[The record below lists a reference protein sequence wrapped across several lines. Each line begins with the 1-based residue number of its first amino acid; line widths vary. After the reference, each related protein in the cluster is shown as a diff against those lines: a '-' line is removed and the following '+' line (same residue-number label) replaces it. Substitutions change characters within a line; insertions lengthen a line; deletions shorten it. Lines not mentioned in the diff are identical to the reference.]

1 MTCTWTFI
9 QHSRTGRIDRE
20 VGLQLKQKVERS
32 TSALASD
39 LPALHSRQ
47 IGLRIATGRLDF
59 NLRSLTFWRVRQLR
73 PRAASIFLPRR
84 VELPIGAV
92 GVDGGIERAYCDRW
106 SSRHPAVDNFV
117 LASNIQRN

>member
-9 QHSRTGRIDRE
+9 QHSRTGRYPRYHVALRSGHGVAANTQRRAVDIRIGI
-20 VGLQLKQKVERS
+20 GLAGI
-32 TSALASD
+32 ALAVSE
-39 LPALHSRQ
+39 

-73 PRAASIFLPRR
+73 PRAASIFLPHR

-92 GVDGGIERAYCDRW
+92 GE
-106 SSRHPAVDNFV
+106 SRT
-117 LASNIQRN
+117 L